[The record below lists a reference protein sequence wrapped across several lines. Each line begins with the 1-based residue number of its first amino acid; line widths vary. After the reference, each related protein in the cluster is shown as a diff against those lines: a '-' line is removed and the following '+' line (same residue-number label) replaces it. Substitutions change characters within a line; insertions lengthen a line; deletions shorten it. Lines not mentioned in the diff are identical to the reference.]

1 MLIKFIKILNMTRN
15 LARLFDSEEIHSQFD
30 LAIRSLIEWV
40 VYNTILRKN
49 LIMPSNFYFILLS
62 LKLSI
67 YIE

>member
-15 LARLFDSEEIHSQFD
+15 LARLFDSKEIHSLFD

-49 LIMPSNFYFILLS
+49 LIMPSNFYFMMLS

-67 YIE
+67 YIV